1 MESLFEIVHRY
12 SLSCKGEMKMSEFQE
27 GKYLFAETGIS
38 TYLRGRFLCKK
49 KALQNG
55 ELHH

>member
-27 GKYLFAETGIS
+27 GKYLFVETGIS
-38 TYLRGRFLCKK
+38 TYLMGRVLCKK
-49 KALQNG
+49 KPSKNG